1 MASGSSFSVTKHF
14 AALFR
19 TGTATGLTDGSL
31 LDRIRLAGGRSFDS
45 HESAS
50 SDQLGGGLVIDGRR
64 RGRRGD
70 GAAESAGAPEQPPPP
85 VVNDNKYRVT
95 MAGGATFEVLALLS
109 HYSSPKM
116 WWRPDGT
123 PLGEVPADRS
133 LDVYFGTT
141 GEVLVDILVRVKDLP
156 KDSTLKW
163 VPTYDSQ
170 CLTYKGGVTKD
181 GKRIPELFAYV
192 ASFRPDRTICSVQIQ
207 FAAGP
212 WKTEASDGVRF
223 GGGTVIKDGHEF
235 HFGLARAYQGG
246 STVAVAHNLADADI
260 HIRLVAVDSQ
270 GKEYPAHFYS
280 DAAAQTARSFVNHFG
295 KELPANYSSGS
306 RREILG
312 ILDTEFALTPEQI
325 REFRVPVPAVRAPP
339 RSRTLPC
346 SRVRPTSP
354 HRKRKPSRLS
364 AGAAVEPPFN
374 NRSAL
379 TCNRTVA

>member
-1 MASGSSFSVTKHF
+1 MGRLENRAVTTNRAAHETTEREDWVLASGSSSSVTKHL
-14 AALFR
+14 AVLFR

-50 SDQLGGGLVIDGRR
+50 SDQLGGGLVVDGRR

-70 GAAESAGAPEQPPPP
+70 GAAESAGATGAGAAPPP

-95 MAGGATFEVLALLS
+95 MAGGATFEVLALSS

-156 KDSTLKW
+156 KDATLKW

-170 CLTYKGGVTKD
+170 CLTYMGGVTKD

-223 GGGTVIKDGHEF
+223 GGGTVIKDRHEF

-246 STVAVAHNLADADI
+246 TTVAVAHNLADADI

-270 GKEYPAHFYS
+270 GKEYPARFYS
-280 DAAAQTARSFVNHFG
+280 DAAAQTAHSFLNHIG
-295 KELPANYSSGS
+295 KRPKRMPDGSLP
-306 RREILG
+306 
-312 ILDTEFALTPEQI
+312 
-325 REFRVPVPAVRAPP
+325 RV
-339 RSRTLPC
+339 
-346 SRVRPTSP
+346 
-354 HRKRKPSRLS
+354 
-364 AGAAVEPPFN
+364 AA
-374 NRSAL
+374 AIG
-379 TCNRTVA
+379 